1 MELPNRR
8 AVRAA
13 GMSAAGGVGTAEGLA
28 RLYAAATTG
37 VEGRNRSSHRK
48 RFASMSEEQVWGL
61 DRSSG
66 LDNAFAVV
74 FMKPHPSRNFGSH
87 RAFGHEGANAA
98 LGFADPAY
106 GLGFGY
112 IPQRAEDGRTPG
124 RAHRLA
130 AAGPAGGAGLS

>member
-1 MELPNRR
+1 
-8 AVRAA
+8 
-13 GMSAAGGVGTAEGLA
+13 MSAAGGVGSAEGLA

-37 VEGRNRSSHRK
+37 IDGTGAFLSPQTLDL
-48 RFASMSEEQVWGL
+48 MSQEQVWGL

-74 FMKPHPSRNFGSH
+74 FMKPHPSRDFGSH

-106 GLGFGY
+106 GLGYGY
-112 IPQRAEDGRTPG
+112 VPRRAEDGRTPG
-124 RAHRLA
+124 KAHQLA
-130 AAGPAGGAGLS
+130 AAVRRSAAVSS